1 MKVWSAAWGWTL
13 VLFVAA
19 CGISDGGPGGNVPK
33 IDDEL
38 AIGDMTVSGLS
49 DTTATLTWST
59 TAQAVSTLFYGQ
71 QASALAFTKASPLGT
86 RHEVHLESL
95 TEDTEYH
102 YQVLAADGFGK
113 SVTTEEAVFRTL
125 PAADLND
132 PTAPIIRNVQ
142 AMGITPRS
150 ATITWDTDD
159 KTIGEVRYG
168 TSAFGLTQ
176 AAPTSGEHRRQ
187 HAVVLEDL
195 LQDTQYFFQVY
206 AKNRALGES
215 MSETKDFTTG
225 IDPTLYVYPQS
236 VVITAGATATF
247 EVRIEGAKNIAGL
260 GFHLN
265 IQPPSAIEVLSITAG
280 AYASSSGG
288 GHVFLPRYPS
298 LNPLAADATWLIDYA
313 GGVPVGTK
321 AGTDG
326 VVARITCRGRALAD
340 EGTISFRM
348 LPLDA
353 PQNEEYLEDN
363 PENETRLLD
372 HNRQVMPVNVRNAT
386 LFVN

>member
-1 MKVWSAAWGWTL
+1 MKAWSAAWGWIL

-33 IDDEL
+33 TDEL
-38 AIGDMTVSGLS
+38 AIEDLTVSGLT
-49 DTTATLTWST
+49 DTTASLSWNT

-71 QASALAFTKASPLGT
+71 EASALAFTKASPLGT
-86 RHEVHLESL
+86 RHEIQLVAL

-102 YQVLAADGFGK
+102 YQVLAADGFGET
-113 SVTTEEAVFRTL
+113 VRTEEAVFRTL
-125 PAADLND
+125 PATDLND
-132 PTAPIIRNVQ
+132 PTAPVIRNLR
-142 AMGITPRS
+142 ATGITPRA

-159 KTIGEVRYG
+159 RTIGEVRFG
-168 TSAFGLTQ
+168 TSAFGLTRT
-176 AAPTSGEHRRQ
+176 ASTTTEYRRQ
-187 HAVVLEDL
+187 HAVVLEGL

-206 AKNRALGES
+206 AQNRASLDAT
-215 MSETKDFTTG
+215 SETKDFSTTS
-225 IDPTLYVYPQS
+225 DPTLFIYPETI
-236 VVITAGATATF
+236 VITAGATATF
-247 EVRIEGAKNIAGL
+247 EVRIEGAKNVAGL
-260 GFHLN
+260 GFQLN
-265 IQPPSAIEVLSITAG
+265 VQPPSAIEVLAITPG
-280 AYASSSGG
+280 AYASSGGG
-288 GHVFLPRYPS
+288 GHVFLPRYPN
-298 LNPLAADATWLIDYA
+298 LNPVAADATWLIDYA

-340 EGTISFRM
+340 NGTITFRM

-353 PQNEEYLEDN
+353 GQGEEYDENN